1 MLSEQF
7 IARENT
13 VSTKTWEYAG
23 TSKDARIEV
32 LEKKIEVD
40 SKNHESEKEKL
51 TIEKNH
57 AIGNLEAENENLKI
71 ELATHK
77 DKVKQL
83 DIANDKKTFLLKRR
97 EHDVKELRNDI
108 EYLRKGKDEFQAQ
121 ISQLEEEKKH
131 LKENIQ
137 ELLKTVQGKE
147 EEIKSMKIRISSLE
161 KDIELLRE
169 EKMEQERKILDQM
182 KTIES
187 KIADI
192 DIDARARE
200 IERDLEM
207 KVLLKQQEDDA
218 KRRDRLHREY
228 LDKIYGEV
236 INSKKEIIRDIK
248 ETATIPENFVITEAR
263 NLQVHKGDRF
273 YIQQDRQFGVSS
285 RVRLPPPVELSLKAS
300 MNGFQNRRGYCPSY
314 KTPTYKK

>member
-1 MLSEQF
+1 M
-7 IARENT
+7 
-13 VSTKTWEYAG
+13 
-23 TSKDARIEV
+23 
-32 LEKKIEVD
+32 EVD
-40 SKNHESEKEKL
+40 SKNHESEKEKI

-57 AIGNLEAENENLKI
+57 AIGNLEEENENLKI

-121 ISQLEEEKKH
+121 ISQLEEKKH
-131 LKENIQ
+131 LKEKIQ
-137 ELLKTVQGKE
+137 ELLKTDQGME
-147 EEIKSMKIRISSLE
+147 YEIKSMKIRISSLE

-169 EKMEQERKILDQM
+169 GKMEQERKILDQM

-187 KIADI
+187 KIVDI

-207 KVLLKQQEDDA
+207 KVLLKQQEEDA

-263 NLQVHKGDRF
+263 NLQDHKGDRF
-273 YIQQDRQFGVSS
+273 YIQQDKQACHPESDCH
-285 RVRLPPPVELSLKAS
+285 
-300 MNGFQNRRGYCPSY
+300 RR
-314 KTPTYKK
+314 

>member
-1 MLSEQF
+1 M
-7 IARENT
+7 REHL
-13 VSTKTWEYAG
+13 KMPELRY
-23 TSKDARIEV
+23 SK
-32 LEKKIEVD
+32 KKIEVD

-131 LKENIQ
+131 LKEKIQ
-137 ELLKTVQGKE
+137 ELLKIDQGKE

-273 YIQQDRQFGVSS
+273 YIQQDRQFGMSS

-300 MNGFQNRRGYCPSY
+300 MNGF
-314 KTPTYKK
+314 